1 MGKKTIIIQNVN
13 KFFEE
18 EQILKNINA
27 EFEEGKNIWN
37 CRNERF
43 RENSS
48 F

>member
-18 EQILKNINA
+18 EQILKNI
-27 EFEEGKNIWN
+27 WN